1 MGMDPTVQAQMIAEQ
16 QPLPPEEVFEEGA
29 GMAQPPMQQPSMEDL
44 YSQMPPELMQQLQG
58 AGGDPAAMPPMGME
72 QMNMIPPDPALQ
84 LQDMRLQ
91 AQLGLLG
98 VIVKT
103 AGQLEAEPIQFDMT
117 VGTEAILRLTQA
129 FKQLEPEAQAGLD
142 PELQFEI
149 ESRKLAQEIEMEQA
163 RFQLEQARMQNEM
176 QIRQMEAQLNA
187 EIKQQEA
194 QVKLET
200 MQQQADLKAQEAEL
214 KASVTMQDAQLKQ
227 EQAYMGTQQ
236 QQETHQQ
243 NLELQAEQQTAANAF
258 KQQEMSMKEQQMKSQ
273 ANQKK
278 DKKG

>member
-1 MGMDPTVQAQMIAEQ
+1 MGMDPTVQEQMILEQ
-16 QPLPPEEVFEEGA
+16 QGMPPEEIPQDPQEG
-29 GMAQPPMQQPSMEDL
+29 MMMPPQPSMEDL

-72 QMNMIPPDPALQ
+72 QMNMIPPDPMLQ
-84 LQDMRLQ
+84 LEDMRMQ
-91 AQLGLLG
+91 AQIGMLS
-98 VIVKT
+98 VITKLT
-103 AGQLEAEPIQFDMT
+103 GQLSAEPIQFEMKT
-117 VGTEAILRLTQA
+117 GTESILRLTQA

-149 ESRKLAQEIEMEQA
+149 ESQKLAQEIQMEQA
-163 RFQLEQARMQNEM
+163 RFQLEQARMENEM

-227 EQAYMGTQQ
+227 EQTYMGMQQ
-236 QQETHQQ
+236 QQESHEQ
-243 NLELQAEQQTAANAF
+243 NLELQAEQQIANNAF
-258 KQQEMSMKEQQMKSQ
+258 KQQEMSMKEQQAKQQ
-273 ANQKK
+273 AKQGK